1 LHLIEKY
8 HGSVLFEGVKEELR
22 KEDKPFSTEIQL
34 GAMIEVPAAAISVG
48 DTFVTPTFAHSAR
61 NAIAN
66 TDLRA

>member
-8 HGSVLFEGVKEELR
+8 HGSVLSEGVKEELR
-22 KEDKPFSTEIQL
+22 EEDKPFSPEIQP
-34 GAMIEVPAAAISVG
+34 GAMIEVPAVAISVG
-48 DTFVTPTFAHSAR
+48 DIFVTPTSAHSAR